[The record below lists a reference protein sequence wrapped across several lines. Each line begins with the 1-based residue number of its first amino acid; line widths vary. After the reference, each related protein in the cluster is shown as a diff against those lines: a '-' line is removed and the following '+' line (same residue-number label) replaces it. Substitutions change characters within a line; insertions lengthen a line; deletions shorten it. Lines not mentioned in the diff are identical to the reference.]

1 MFDKNKV
8 KLGIAPIAWTNDD
21 MPDLGKENT
30 FEQCVSEMALAGF
43 TGSEVGNKYPKDP
56 EVLKKALELRGVE
69 ICNQWFSSF
78 LITKPF
84 EEVEKEFRAQLA
96 FLKAMGAKVI
106 GASEQSH
113 SVQGQMDTPIFGHKY
128 EMNDEEWDTFCT
140 GMNKLGKIAKEE
152 YGIALTFHHH
162 MGTVV
167 QSLAE
172 VDRMMENT
180 DPEYVSLLFDTGHF
194 TYCGEDPLEVVKKYV
209 HRIKHVHLKDIRPE
223 VVEQVKKENM
233 SFLAGV
239 RAGAFTIP
247 GDGCINYDPIFKVL
261 EDAGYEGYM
270 VVEAEQDPAKANP
283 FEYAKMGREYITA
296 HTGLGGEVVLKK

>member
-106 GASEQSH
+106 GASEQSY
-113 SVQGQMDTPIFGHKY
+113 SVQGQLDTPIFGHKY
-128 EMNDEEWDTFCT
+128 EMNDQEWNTFCT

-152 YGIALTFHHH
+152 YSIALTFHHH

-261 EDAGYEGYM
+261 EEAGYEGYM

-283 FEYAKMGREYITA
+283 LEYAIRARKFIAEK
-296 HTGLGGEVVLKK
+296 TGL

>member
-106 GASEQSH
+106 GASEQSY
-113 SVQGQMDTPIFGHKY
+113 SVQGQLDTPIFGHKY
-128 EMNDEEWDTFCT
+128 EMNDQEWDTFCT

-167 QSLAE
+167 QSLEE

-261 EDAGYEGYM
+261 EEAGYEGYM

-283 FEYAKMGREYITA
+283 LEYAIRARKFIAEK
-296 HTGLGGEVVLKK
+296 TGL

>member
-84 EEVEKEFRAQLA
+84 EEVEKEFRAQLT

-113 SVQGQMDTPIFGHKY
+113 SVQGQLDTPIFGHKY
-128 EMNDEEWDTFCT
+128 VMNDEEWDTFCT

-167 QSLAE
+167 QSLEE

-270 VVEAEQDPAKANP
+270 VVEAEQVPAKAYP
-283 FEYAKMGREYITA
+283 LEYAIGARNFIAEI
-296 HTGLGGEVVLKK
+296 TGL